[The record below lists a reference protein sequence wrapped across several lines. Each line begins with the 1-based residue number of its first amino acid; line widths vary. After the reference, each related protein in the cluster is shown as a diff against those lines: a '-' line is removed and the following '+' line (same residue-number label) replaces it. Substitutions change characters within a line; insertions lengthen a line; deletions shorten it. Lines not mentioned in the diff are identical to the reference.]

1 MRDLRRDYI
10 LIERQ
15 SAENSRSD
23 GRALNKGSMRGVTSK
38 NIMNTGFK
46 KVAQLGV
53 AIRGTRMVNEVVGSY
68 TNNRV
73 RQKRTQA
80 MMTMAT
86 YAIGIKVAG
95 PLGIAYAASDVGYRS
110 LMHNIE
116 INKQNDEARMKRNL
130 MGISVRNHS
139 RSGGENIW

>member
-1 MRDLRRDYI
+1 MRDLRRDYV

-15 SAENSRSD
+15 SPQNSRSD
-23 GRALNKGSMRGVTSK
+23 GRALNKGGMRGVTSR
-38 NIMNTGFK
+38 NIMDTGFK

-53 AIRGTRMVNEVVGSY
+53 AIRGARMANEAVGSY

-73 RQKRTQA
+73 RQKRTQGYDDDGYV
-80 MMTMAT
+80 
-86 YAIGIKVAG
+86 YAVGVRVAG
-95 PLGIAYAASDVGYRS
+95 PLGIAYAASDMAYRS

-116 INKQNDEARMKRNL
+116 IGKQNDEARMRRNL

-139 RSGGENIW
+139 RSGGERI

>member
-1 MRDLRRDYI
+1 MRELRRDYV

-15 SAENSRSD
+15 TPEDSRFD
-23 GRALNKGSMRGVTSK
+23 GRSLTKGKMRGVTSK

-53 AIRGTRMVNEVVGSY
+53 AIRGFRMANEAVGAY
-68 TNNRV
+68 TNNRI

-80 MMTMAT
+80 LMTMAT
-86 YAIGIKVAG
+86 YGVGIKVAG
-95 PLGIAYAASDVGYRS
+95 PIGIAYAASDLAYRG
-110 LMHNIE
+110 LMHNIDVG
-116 INKQNDEARMKRNL
+116 KQNDEARMRRNL

-139 RSGGENIW
+139 RSGGERL